1 MDPFKITCVSCRAVL
16 TVRKESMIGQ
26 IIACPRCNMMVQVLP
41 PAGYVAAEKP
51 AATAPTKTSP
61 TTASEPSVSK
71 TTKAAAAA
79 TVVTTL
85 FDSTDALADAPSP
98 APTTPNISPTDPV
111 FSATFDDAVEAFT
124 DPPASS
130 KSSTPAQSAA
140 KVATPIHSP
149 ALAEAAHAV
158 PTPPSAPATLPPAAS
173 RWVTLKFPAM
183 IFGGAI
189 AGAAIVA
196 TALTLLSGDAPT
208 PTLAANTNSTPPVV
222 ASPSA
227 DTPTV
232 DANVPPA
239 APVEPS
245 PVISAGE
252 NQTAAAAA
260 NIERTADDPFAE
272 SPTAETANA
281 ESAPVESA
289 ANESD
294 ATADAEPTI
303 PAAADE
309 TPSAADAPVPAPEET
324 ATAEQPKLR
333 IDPLE
338 IDPEG
343 LNLSTLY
350 NGPPQDPL
358 AASQLPGE
366 AEGVEL
372 SVPAAHEAPPDDALA
387 AEAPNAPG
395 AVRRDEQ
402 AAGAPAGNAATL
414 LARKLPELKIQ
425 NMPLCRLLDL
435 SVQLSGVPVSVAP
448 DQLRLAAISAGQ
460 PATADVKDAT
470 IEEFLAAALKPLRL
484 QPVVVNDQ
492 IVLTHGGNNPRSERT
507 FPIEDLA
514 SDPAAIEQLVANIQ
528 KLVAPESWQAAGGA
542 GTIAI
547 DGKQLK
553 IETGEAIQYEV
564 LLLLE
569 RSRAAL
575 GLPPRSKYPAA
586 LVGAEAAPVALAE
599 RLSAPATFT
608 FSQYT
613 PLREIFRHWQE
624 EMEIAVL
631 VDWPA
636 LANLRLWPNTRIA
649 CSAADK
655 PWDAALDEVLTPLG
669 LAWRPI
675 DKRTIE
681 ITTVEKAALA
691 QLVEIYRLNPEAL
704 AGVDDL
710 ASTLKQ
716 VVADVASSP
725 TEATGEAIVLDGA
738 HSLLLVRQPATAQ
751 RLIAARLAEMKL
763 LADSTASGN

>member
-1 MDPFKITCVSCRAVL
+1 VDPFKITCVSCRAVL

-51 AATAPTKTSP
+51 AATSP
-61 TTASEPSVSK
+61 TPPSPESSARHK
-71 TTKAAAAA
+71 TKAAATAAAA
-79 TVVTTL
+79 TL
-85 FDSTDALADAPSP
+85 FETTDALADITPP
-98 APTTPNISPTDPV
+98 APTTPNIASTDPV
-111 FSATFDDAVEAFT
+111 FTATFDDAVDAFT

-130 KSSTPAQSAA
+130 KSITPARSPA
-140 KVATPIHSP
+140 KVAAPSREP
-149 ALAEAAHAV
+149 ALAEAAHAE
-158 PTPPSAPATLPPAAS
+158 PTPPPAPATLPPAAS
-173 RWVTLKFPAM
+173 RWATLKFPAM
-183 IFGGAI
+183 IAGGAI

-196 TALTLLSGDAPT
+196 TALTLLSGDEPT
-208 PTLAANTNSTPPVV
+208 PTVTAKTNV
-222 ASPSA
+222 ASPIVASPA
-227 DTPTV
+227 SDPAAV
-232 DANVPPA
+232 DAQAPPV
-239 APVEPS
+239 APVEPPPAS
-245 PVISAGE
+245 PAGE
-252 NQTAAAAA
+252 NQTAATASDVAA
-260 NIERTADDPFAE
+260 NIERPVDDPFAE
-272 SPTAETANA
+272 SPTDDEKADPA
-281 ESAPVESA
+281 SADPA
-289 ANESD
+289 AGESD
-294 ATADAEPTI
+294 ATAAAESTVPD
-303 PAAADE
+303 AAAE
-309 TPSAADAPVPAPEET
+309 TPSAADAPAPAAEET
-324 ATAEQPKLR
+324 AAAEQPKLR

-350 NGPPQDPL
+350 NGPPKDPI

-366 AEGVEL
+366 AAGVEL
-372 SVPAAHEAPPDDALA
+372 SVPAAHEAPPADAPPVDAPKA
-387 AEAPNAPG
+387 AG

-414 LARKLPELKIQ
+414 LARKTPELKIE

-448 DQLRLAAISAGQ
+448 DQLRLAAVSAGQ

-484 QPVVVNDQ
+484 QPIVVNDQ
-492 IVLTHGGNNPRSERT
+492 IVLIRAGANPRRLVT
-507 FPIEDLA
+507 YAVDDLA
-514 SDPAAIEQLVANIQ
+514 GDPAAVEQLAANIQ
-528 KLVAPESWQAAGGA
+528 KLVAPESWQAAGGG

-553 IETGEAIQYEV
+553 IDTGEAIQYEV

-575 GLPPRSKYPAA
+575 GLSPRSKYPAA
-586 LVGAEAAPVALAE
+586 LVGADAAPVALAE

-624 EMEIAVL
+624 EMQVAVL

-636 LANLRLWPNTRIA
+636 LTDLRLWPNTRIA

-681 ITTVEKAALA
+681 ITTLEKASSAPL
-691 QLVEIYRLNPEAL
+691 LEIYRLNPEAL
-704 AGVDDL
+704 ASFDDL
-710 ASTLKQ
+710 TAQLDQLVAANGSDASDGQSET
-716 VVADVASSP
+716 
-725 TEATGEAIVLDGA
+725 IVLVDE
-738 HSLLLVRQPATAQ
+738 HHLLLVRQPATIQ
-751 RLIAARLAEMKL
+751 RQIAAWLAEKQL
-763 LADSTASGN
+763 SVASTPADRH